1 MNMSYL
7 KVSDLKDKIIR
18 CDSPQHA
25 FEFLQFAQANR
36 FTFNGDSIGCIDGQG
51 RYHYMLDSDRSLIRG
66 VILSSDQSE
75 LGELVNWR
83 ALRFS
88 LPPRI
93 CSILNVLP
101 NEPFRIKDM
110 SGNGP
115 DCLYYINGDG
125 TYETKP
131 QRYADSSVWLMKAI
145 NCPVMVRKNTKYEF
159 SDTENEFIRI
169 VYKTHPKASIGRDMC
184 NVLYWRQ
191 ECGNS
196 SYDRFV
202 LPDGFFQQ
210 IEPGEFIRVS
220 DYYQEEIPF

>member
-1 MNMSYL
+1 MSFL
-7 KVSDLKDKIIR
+7 KVSDLEGKVV
-18 CDSPQHA
+18 CCSSPQQA

-36 FTFNGDSIGCIDGQG
+36 FSFTGDNIGSINGRGE
-51 RYHYMLDSDRSLIRG
+51 YYYMLNFSNKAISSVSLLDNSICLSE
-66 VILSSDQSE
+66 ILD
-75 LGELVNWR
+75 WR
-83 ALRFS
+83 VLRYS
-88 LPPRI
+88 LPPI
-93 CSILNVLP
+93 LCSLLGVLP
-101 NEPFRIKDM
+101 NEAFRIKDM
-110 SGNGP
+110 TGDGP
-115 DCLYYINGDG
+115 DCLYYINIDG

-131 QRYADSSVWLMKAI
+131 PRYAGSSVWLMKAI
-145 NCPVMVRKNTKYEF
+145 NCPDIVRKNKKYEF
-159 SDTENEFIRI
+159 SDIENEFIKMI
-169 VYKTHPKASIGRDMC
+169 FKAHPKASIGRDMC

>member
-1 MNMSYL
+1 MSFL
-7 KVSDLKDKIIR
+7 KVSDLEGKVV
-18 CDSPQHA
+18 CCSSPQQA

-36 FTFNGDSIGCIDGQG
+36 FSFTGDSIGSING
-51 RYHYMLDSDRSLIRG
+51 RGEYYYMLNFSNKVICSVSLLDNSIC
-66 VILSSDQSE
+66 LSEIVD
-75 LGELVNWR
+75 WR
-83 ALRFS
+83 VLRHS
-88 LPPRI
+88 LPPRL

-110 SGNGP
+110 SGDGP

-131 QRYADSSVWLMKAI
+131 PRYAGSSVWLMKAI
-145 NCPVMVRKNTKYEF
+145 NCPDIVRKNKKYEF
-159 SDTENEFIRI
+159 SDIENEFIKMI
-169 VYKTHPKASIGRDMC
+169 FKAHPKASIGRDMC

-191 ECGNS
+191 ECGNP
-196 SYDRFV
+196 SYDRCV
-202 LPDGFFQQ
+202 LPDGFFEQ